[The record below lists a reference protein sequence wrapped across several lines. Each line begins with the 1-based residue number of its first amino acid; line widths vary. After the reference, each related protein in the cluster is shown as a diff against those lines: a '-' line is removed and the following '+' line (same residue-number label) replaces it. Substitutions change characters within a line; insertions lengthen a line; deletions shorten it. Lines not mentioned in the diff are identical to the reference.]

1 MSKNTDILDEYGF
14 DYKSGYVR
22 FRRAEMLSAFQ
33 FHVREIREVQIH
45 SGLATR
51 TSDNEQIPVIRVHID
66 LIGGGTCNS
75 GPMHPEL
82 DAEEAGQLAYAFL
95 RLRDDACGLDEV
107 SYEIKAVKTE
117 FYPKVYV
124 NWNLPVTPAE

>member
-14 DYKSGYVR
+14 DYHSGYVR
-22 FRRAEMLSAFQ
+22 FRRADVLSAFQ

-51 TSDNEQIPVIRVHID
+51 TSDSEQIPVIRVHID

-82 DAEEAGQLAYAFL
+82 DKKEAEDLALAFL
-95 RLRDDACGLDEV
+95 HLRDGACGLDEV
-107 SYEIKAVKTE
+107 LYEVKVVQTE